1 MEIVATS
8 GYRKFPIVE
17 ICGALL
23 HGRSQTFGELV
34 EWERL
39 PGTAV
44 GATGNLPGLP
54 N

>member
-1 MEIVATS
+1 MDTEN
-8 GYRKFPIVE
+8 FPIVE
-17 ICGALL
+17 ICCALI
-23 HGRSQTFGELV
+23 HGWRQTFGELV
-34 EWERL
+34 EQERL